1 MNERITE
8 KIFEEGG
15 RKFIISKFDPLFG
28 AYLSLQLFGSLS
40 DSSSRDINIENLITK
55 LMGDNYE
62 EFLSKNK
69 KVLSYCRE
77 ELPSGKVP
85 VINSE
90 GNIAIIGMTGP
101 LLIKL
106 IMETLMF
113 SLQDFFGSEGENQ

>member
-8 KIFEEGG
+8 KILEEEG

-40 DSSSRDINIENLITK
+40 ESSSKDLNIENLITK

-69 KVLSYCRE
+69 KVQPKLRQA
-77 ELPSGKVP
+77 ELRRKTFP
-85 VINSE
+85 
-90 GNIAIIGMTGP
+90 
-101 LLIKL
+101 
-106 IMETLMF
+106 
-113 SLQDFFGSEGENQ
+113 